1 MWSGRSRSTSPGREK
16 ASAPRST
23 EGEIPWLYP
32 SSCKCTHGGWW
43 SYQQTETQAPWP
55 HETLLEPMSWAP
67 FLLFF
72 CCACSSF
79 HIHLCLPMLLC
90 CAKTEGSVRML
101 FSRVCSNFDCLMWS
115 TVYCLWSSTTH
126 RLRLST
132 IIHGW
137 IFAIRKTVLH
147 SFLTFLGLCRR
158 WRHPNYVNASIPKDQ
173 LNHIS
178 VYLFLYF
185 SVSLRSPP
193 CNFCNHVWLV
203 AKL

>member
-1 MWSGRSRSTSPGREK
+1 MHAWRMVVLSTDGN
-16 ASAPRST
+16 ASTMAARNATGTYELSSV
-23 EGEIPWLYP
+23 P
-32 SSCKCTHGGWW
+32 S
-43 SYQQTETQAPWP
+43 
-55 HETLLEPMSWAP
+55 L
-67 FLLFF
+67 FLLRLFF
-72 CCACSSF
+72 FSYSSLSS
-79 HIHLCLPMLLC
+79 HASLLR
-90 CAKTEGSVRML
+90 EDWRVRPHA

-147 SFLTFLGLCRR
+147 SFLNFLGLCRR

-178 VYLFLYF
+178 VYLFLYC